1 MFARYALIGM
11 FWWVG
16 QSLALA
22 ADPPDPVLTA
32 AREAVDM
39 AKRLER
45 VACAALVDSVATQ
58 ALQAPPTSAL
68 AWAQARVACPPLEYF
83 GLGPQARVPI
93 EQVVLTYA
101 PIIGLLDASAD
112 PTPEVATTAMQLRT
126 QFWHSLRM
134 NGAAERASTEE
145 RLAIEPLLDRLRM
158 APGDALADAAL
169 QQWARSQYGNASRQ
183 VALRGWLNQVQATLG
198 DGHPLQLR
206 LLAAS
211 AFANR
216 ILGRPTE
223 ALADAEVLNS
233 LVQAHQAKDT
243 RWRMSAASEYGLA
256 LADNGRLAE
265 AMDQLLVWQALEQ
278 QQVPP
283 RYDSQM
289 RLNYNLASLAYEI
302 GDDDAAVRHAEE
314 SVRLSTLIG
323 DERNANE
330 SRAAELSKAQAKLRR
345 GDRDAVP
352 FTQGLFRRMS
362 VTDIGASSTLF
373 ALGRT
378 AERTGDDAAMR
389 WAHESIEAYSRV
401 RWDPLHA
408 ERPML
413 PLMASK
419 LKPPGS
425 EARRQHLLRA
435 ASIGLAG
442 RSGGLE
448 ALTWFA
454 LGDERADNHP
464 DQAIWLYKRG
474 ANVLQRLRQGLDQ
487 DDAAAQ
493 RLWLADHEASLR
505 RLVGLL
511 IDRGRLVEAQQALRV
526 LRDEELREYQRRSR
540 GPRPPPSPTPV
551 VLTPTERQLDAEL
564 EPIATG
570 VRAELPAADARAD
583 AEPDFRKRTAQ
594 QDAQVEAVLVGAENQ
609 LRTLLAKPMPLAEVR
624 PVDPLQAEL
633 APLPTSHARVMYFMQ
648 NDGLLIAVQRG
659 HHWHRVNVPVTRV
672 ELARQV
678 HALRL
683 GLATPGGSAK
693 APAQQ
698 LYRWLLAPAKRHLG
712 RVTHVRL
719 LLDGVLRLVPFAAL
733 YDGTQWAGERWVFQI
748 DASRTTATEPPRSRQ
763 SVVLALGRTAGD
775 KDHAALPAVRDELEA
790 LASISPDV
798 RTVIGE
804 SFSAKALATG
814 LASSPSVVHLASHFV
829 LTGAAEEDAY
839 LLLGDGERMPLSRLR
854 ALPWQGVHL
863 AVLSACD
870 TGVAHPASDGRQAEG
885 LAAAL
890 KQAGA
895 ANVLA
900 TLWPITDGSTAMW
913 MRSFYQPWKRKGLRA
928 LPSADWVARVQRE
941 WLKTHAGTALA
952 HPHHW
957 AGFVWMAGR

>member
-1 MFARYALIGM
+1 MFARSALIGLL
-11 FWWVG
+11 WWIW
-16 QSLALA
+16 QPLALA
-22 ADPPDPVLTA
+22 ADPPDRVLA
-32 AREAVDM
+32 AAHEAVDM

-45 VACAALVDSVATQ
+45 AACAALVDSVADQ
-58 ALQAPPTSAL
+58 ALQAPPRSAL
-68 AWAQARVACPPLEYF
+68 AWAKALVACPPMEYIIRR
-83 GLGPQARVPI
+83 PEAPVPT
-93 EQVVLTYA
+93 EQVVKTYA
-101 PIIGLLDASAD
+101 PIIGLLDALAD
-112 PTPEVATTAMQLRT
+112 PTPEVATTTMQLRV
-126 QFWHSLRM
+126 QYWQSLLV
-134 NGAAERASTEE
+134 NGAAAQARTEE
-145 RLAIEPLLDRLRM
+145 QLAIEPLLDRLRI
-158 APGDALADAAL
+158 APGDTLAEAAL

-183 VALRGWLNQVQATLG
+183 AALRGWLGQVRVKLG

-216 ILGRPTE
+216 MLGRPAE
-223 ALADAEVLNS
+223 ALADAETLNS

-256 LADNGRLAE
+256 LADNGRLVE

-289 RLNYNLASLAYEI
+289 RLNYNLASLAFEI
-302 GDDDAAVRHAEE
+302 GDDDAAVRYADE

-323 DERNANE
+323 DERNATE
-330 SRAAELSKAQAKLRR
+330 SLAGELSKAQAKLRR

-352 FTQGLFRRMS
+352 FTQELFQRMS

-373 ALGRT
+373 ALGRL
-378 AERTGDDAAMR
+378 AERTADEAAMR
-389 WAHESIEAYSRV
+389 WALKSIEAYSRL

-413 PLMASK
+413 PLMAAK
-419 LKPPGS
+419 LSPPGS
-425 EARRQHLLRA
+425 NGRMRQLLRA
-435 ASIGLAG
+435 ASIGMAG

-454 LGDERADNHP
+454 MGDERADSHP

-493 RLWLADHEASLR
+493 RLWLADHEPSLR

-526 LRDEELREYQRRSR
+526 LRDEEIREYQRRSR
-540 GPRPPPSPTPV
+540 GLRQSRSPTPV
-551 VLTPTERQLDAEL
+551 LLTASERQLEAAL
-564 EPIATG
+564 APIVDS
-570 VRAELPAADARAD
+570 VRTEVSTADARAD
-583 AEPDFRKRTAQ
+583 AELDFHRRGVR
-594 QDAQVEAVLVGAENQ
+594 QDGQVEAVLVSAEHQ
-609 LRTLLAKPMPLAEVR
+609 LEALLAEPLPLAESR
-624 PVDPLQAEL
+624 SVDRSQAGG
-633 APLPTSHARVMYFMQ
+633 APLPTGHARVLYFMQ
-648 NDGLLIAVQRG
+648 NNVLMIAVQRG
-659 HHWHRVNVPVTRV
+659 HHWHRVSMPVTRV

-678 HALRL
+678 HSLRL
-683 GLATPGGSAK
+683 GVASPDGSAK
-693 APAQQ
+693 PPAHR
-698 LYRWLLAPAKRHLG
+698 LYRWLLAPVQRHLG
-712 RVTHVRL
+712 KVTHIRL
-719 LLDGVLRLVPFAAL
+719 MLDGILRLVPFAAL
-733 YDGTQWAGERWVFQI
+733 HDGKQWAGERWVFQVH
-748 DASRTTATEPPRSRQ
+748 DSRATPTEPPRQRHA
-763 SVVLALGRTAGD
+763 VVLALGRSAGD
-775 KDHAALPAVRDELEA
+775 EDHAALPAVSDELEA

-798 RTVIGE
+798 RTMIGE
-804 SFSAKALATG
+804 SFTAKALAMG
-814 LASSPSVVHLASHFV
+814 LAASPSVVHLASHFV

-839 LLLGDGERMPLSRLR
+839 LLLGDGERIPLSRLR

-870 TGVAHPASDGRQAEG
+870 TGVAHPANDGRQAEG

-890 KQAGA
+890 QQAGA

-913 MRSFYQPWKRKGLRA
+913 MRSFYRPWKRAGVRA

-941 WLKTHAGTALA
+941 WLRTHAGTGLA